1 MSTKTYQ
8 GWKNYETWNVVLW
21 IGNDQSMYRQV
32 LGLVNSKVTQWSDV
46 AGVLST
52 LFGDKTPDGVAWND
66 PTIDANRMNE
76 YLEEMI
82 D

>member
-1 MSTKTYQ
+1 MSAQTFN
-8 GWKNYETWNVVLW
+8 GWANYETWNVTLW
-21 IGNDQSMYRQV
+21 IGNEESIYRQV
-32 LGLVNSKVTQWSDV
+32 LGLVNSKVTQWTDI

-66 PTIDANRMNE
+66 PTIDADRMNE
-76 YLEEMI
+76 YLEEFN

>member
-1 MSTKTYQ
+1 MSAQTYN
-8 GWKNYETWNVVLW
+8 GWKNYETWNVTLW
-21 IGNDQSMYRQV
+21 IGNDESMYRQV
-32 LGLVNSKVTQWSDV
+32 FGLVNSKVTQWSDV
-46 AGVLST
+46 ADVLTT

-76 YLEEMI
+76 YLAEFN

>member
-1 MSTKTYQ
+1 MSTQTYN
-8 GWKNYETWNVVLW
+8 GWKNYETWNVTLW
-21 IGNDQSMYRQV
+21 IGNEESMYRQV

-46 AGVLST
+46 ASVLTT

-66 PTIDANRMNE
+66 PTIDADRMNE
-76 YLEEMI
+76 YLAEMI

>member
-1 MSTKTYQ
+1 MSTQTCN
-8 GWKNYETWNVVLW
+8 GWANYETWNVVLW
-21 IGNDQSMYRQV
+21 IGNDESMYRQV
-32 LGLVNSKVTQWSDV
+32 LGLVNSKVTQWTDV

-66 PTIDANRMNE
+66 PTIDADRMNE
-76 YLEEMI
+76 YLEEFN

>member
-1 MSTKTYQ
+1 MSAQTYN
-8 GWKNYETWNVVLW
+8 GWANYETWNVTLW
-21 IGNDQSMYRQV
+21 IGNDEEMYRQV
-32 LGLVNSKVTQWSDV
+32 LGLVNSKVTQWFDV

-66 PTIDANRMNE
+66 PTIDADRMNE
-76 YLEEMI
+76 YLAEMI